1 MPAAVMVATATAT
14 SASGR
19 SPGLSRLPA
28 TGGRW
33 LAVAMT
39 PEGIISGLFAGII
52 IGMIARILVPSMQ
65 PIGCIVT
72 IIIGIIGAF
81 LGLAIA
87 NWAGYGTD
95 SWFLVFITQVF
106 VATILVAITAA
117 LFRKSDTG

>member
-1 MPAAVMVATATAT
+1 
-14 SASGR
+14 
-19 SPGLSRLPA
+19 
-28 TGGRW
+28 
-33 LAVAMT
+33 MT

-52 IGMIARILVPSMQ
+52 IGMIARLLVPSMQ
-65 PIGCIVT
+65 PIGCLIT

-87 NWAGYGTD
+87 NWLHYADT
-95 SWFLVFITQVF
+95 WILVFLTQVF

>member
-1 MPAAVMVATATAT
+1 
-14 SASGR
+14 
-19 SPGLSRLPA
+19 
-28 TGGRW
+28 
-33 LAVAMT
+33 MT

-72 IIIGIIGAF
+72 IIIGIVGAF

-87 NWAGYGTD
+87 NWIGYSD
-95 SWFLVFITQVF
+95 SWLLVFITQVF

-117 LFRKSDTG
+117 LFRKSNTG